1 MFKEL
6 FLAFCGLSFGLLSSA
21 GVFTVFSAVGLVP
34 RFAGKT
40 HSAKEILLYE
50 NMIVAGT
57 IIGGAMSIWP
67 ERMEQVLVGL
77 ENLVGAENFAG
88 VENLVRPPLF
98 FQITRVSG
106 QLVFGLF
113 SGMFVGCF
121 ALSIAEMLDS
131 IPIFTRRISFRKG
144 IGLAVCSVAAGK
156 LCGALFYFVQ
166 EMYQGVM

>member
-1 MFKEL
+1 MFENG
-6 FLAFCGLSFGLLSSA
+6 FLVFCGFCFGLLSAA

-57 IIGGAMSIWP
+57 IIGNSVSIWP
-67 ERMEQVLVGL
+67 DTWKRAVLRTGEWWSGTGL
-77 ENLVGAENFAG
+77 
-88 VENLVRPPLF
+88 
-98 FQITRVSG
+98 QISI
-106 QLVFGLF
+106 LIIIGLF

-144 IGLAVCSVAAGK
+144 IGLAICSVAAGK
-156 LCGALFYFVQ
+156 LCGAMFYFFEELYRAV
-166 EMYQGVM
+166 EV

>member
-1 MFKEL
+1 MFREW
-6 FLAFCGLSFGLLSSA
+6 FLVFTGISFGLLSSA
-21 GVFTVFSAVGLVP
+21 GVFTVFSTVGLVP

-50 NMIVAGT
+50 NMIVLGT
-57 IIGGAMSIWP
+57 IIGGLISIWP
-67 ERMEQVLVGL
+67 ETWNRAFMRL
-77 ENLVGAENFAG
+77 EEAAG
-88 VENLVRPPLF
+88 TPSF
-98 FQITRVSG
+98 WMYFQIFC
-106 QLVFGLF
+106 LIIIGLF

-156 LCGALFYFVQ
+156 LFGSLFYFWEGLYKIIQ
-166 EMYQGVM
+166 Q

>member
-1 MFKEL
+1 MFREW
-6 FLAFCGLSFGLLSSA
+6 FLVFTGVSFGLLSSA

-50 NMIVAGT
+50 NMIVLGT
-57 IIGGAMSIWP
+57 IIGGLISIWP
-67 ERMEQVLVGL
+67 ETWNRAFMRL
-77 ENLVGAENFAG
+77 EEVAG
-88 VENLVRPPLF
+88 TPSF
-98 FQITRVSG
+98 W
-106 QLVFGLF
+106 LVFQNFCLIVIGLF

-131 IPIFTRRISFRKG
+131 IPIFARRISFRKG

-156 LCGALFYFVQ
+156 LFGALFYFWIGL
-166 EMYQGVM
+166 YNVMQ